1 MPSRKISLKK
11 NVNKKRKTIIS
22 TWFTILSVSARRLEK
37 QNFFRKSNLNM
48 KFKYLEKLQFFRYLK
63 LKSAAILNDV
73 K

>member
-1 MPSRKISLKK
+1 MSIKK
-11 NVNKKRKTIIS
+11 
-22 TWFTILSVSARRLEK
+22 EK
-37 QNFFRKSNLNM
+37 QLFLPDLQYCQFQQDGWKNNFFRKSNLNM